1 MKRKELHKA
10 WEMQKTELKQKFAVM
25 TDNELLFVEGMENEM
40 MTKLAL
46 KLGKTKEEVNQI
58 IKAI

>member
-1 MKRKELHKA
+1 
-10 WEMQKTELKQKFAVM
+10 MQKTELKQKFAVM